1 MRLLMLSGDRQTA
14 QGERGPL
21 YQMMRGFHR
30 HFERIDVLS
39 PRTERPACV
48 ASIFGNVHL
57 HPSPTSRLGM
67 YRYLSARGSELLK
80 AQRHDLIVSHD
91 YGLFYNGL
99 AAARLSKR
107 LGVPYLSEIHHVP
120 GHPVAVGLADR
131 LGRAIAR
138 RYVRWARGK
147 ARAFRV
153 VNSQEMLPLLVSWG
167 VPREQIVVIGSLYLD
182 LAQLRPPEQPQ
193 EPQREVLFVGRMV
206 HNKGLDR
213 IVDALAALAAR
224 GRSARAL
231 FVGQGPLLASTQAR
245 VRRLGLS
252 ASVSFEPWIEDD
264 AALAKIYRESRT
276 LVCASTCEGGPRVV
290 AEAMACGTPC
300 VSTPVGMMKEL
311 LRDGENGV
319 SVGFSAES
327 LTQGIERMLAD
338 ETQRRAMGRQAAL
351 DVLQFDHASAIAT
364 YAEGLK
370 RLAGAAPNRSR

>member
-1 MRLLMLSGDRQTA
+1 
-14 QGERGPL
+14 
-21 YQMMRGFHR
+21 
-30 HFERIDVLS
+30 
-39 PRTERPACV
+39 
-48 ASIFGNVHL
+48 
-57 HPSPTSRLGM
+57 
-67 YRYLSARGSELLK
+67 
-80 AQRHDLIVSHD
+80 
-91 YGLFYNGL
+91 
-99 AAARLSKR
+99 
-107 LGVPYLSEIHHVP
+107 
-120 GHPVAVGLADR
+120 
-131 LGRAIAR
+131 
-138 RYVRWARGK
+138 
-147 ARAFRV
+147 
-153 VNSQEMLPLLVSWG
+153 
-167 VPREQIVVIGSLYLD
+167 
-182 LAQLRPPEQPQ
+182 
-193 EPQREVLFVGRMV
+193 VLFVGRMV